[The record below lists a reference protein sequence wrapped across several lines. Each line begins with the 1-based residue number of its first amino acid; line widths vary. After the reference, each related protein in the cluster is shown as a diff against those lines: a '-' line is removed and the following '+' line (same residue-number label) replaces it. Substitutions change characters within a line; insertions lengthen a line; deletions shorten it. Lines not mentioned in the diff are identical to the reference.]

1 MTFVDVTVADRVT
14 VRMRLNE
21 EGAPQTAAQFAAAMP
36 FGGRAVHA
44 QTSGQMFRMLD
55 DVPIA
60 VQEIESPVQY
70 QSPGMVVY
78 LPSIREIAFAYG
90 NARFSG
96 AAGPSRLTHLGD
108 LDGDLGELIKVVRQ
122 IRHTGAVPI
131 HFTLSAD
138 QDRPLAAPSHV
149 GRKLAVSLGGVTAQ
163 ATLLEELS
171 PVTAKAL
178 GASLPVRAL
187 SVNDTWRGQHTR
199 LGAEGVPAGLGVD
212 STEGSSTWLTAP
224 GTVYYSPGADELSFA
239 YGPASTLRDGVPE
252 LLTPVIALD
261 GDWSAL
267 QDAARA
273 QLVDGAKE
281 MTIDFA

>member
-1 MTFVDVTVADRVT
+1 MTFVDVTVANRVT
-14 VRMRLNE
+14 VRMKLNE
-21 EGAPQTAAQFAAAMP
+21 EGAPETAAQFVAAMP

-60 VQEIESPVQY
+60 IEDIESPVQY

-78 LPSIREIAFAYG
+78 LPSIHEIAFAYG

-108 LDGDLGELIKVVRQ
+108 LDGDLGELVKVVGQ
-122 IRHTGAVPI
+122 IRYTGAVPI
-131 HFTLSAD
+131 QFRLSAD
-138 QDRPLAAPSHV
+138 QDTPLAAPSHV
-149 GRKLAVSLGGVTAQ
+149 GRQLTVSLGGVAAQ
-163 ATLLEELS
+163 ATLLEGLS

-178 GASLPVRAL
+178 ADVLPLRAL

-199 LGAEGVPAGLGVD
+199 LGADGTPAGLGID
-212 STEGSSTWLTAP
+212 RTESSSTWLTAP
-224 GTVYYSPGADELSFA
+224 GTIYYSPGADELSFA
-239 YGPASTLRDGVPE
+239 YGPCNTLRDGLLE
-252 LLTPVIALD
+252 LLTPVVALD
-261 GDWSAL
+261 ADWSAL
-267 QDAARA
+267 QETARA
-273 QLVDGAKE
+273 QLVEGAKE